1 MGRSTA
7 KMIVPWTLVNVI
19 TALFGA
25 VIYLIIELKDH
36 NHIRAERCAFYLVI
50 IVSLLDI
57 GLMMAK
63 RPFFQ
68 PLGKWFPRDD
78 VLNQPENTPPPA
90 EPTPD

>member
-1 MGRSTA
+1 M
-7 KMIVPWTLVNVI
+7 LVNVL

-25 VIYLIIELKDH
+25 VIYLIIKLSGHDDL
-36 NHIRAERCAFYLVI
+36 RAERCAFYLVI
-50 IVSLLDI
+50 LVSLLDV

-68 PLGKWFPRDD
+68 PLGKWVPRDD
-78 VLNQPENTPPPA
+78 ILNQPETTPTPA